1 MKNDGVK
8 RLQSKVNINSLQNKK
23 DNNQKITMLT
33 AYDYQ
38 FAKLI
43 DEAEID
49 VILVGDS
56 LGMVVLGYDT
66 TLEVTLDDM
75 IYHTQAVARGRENA
89 LLVADLPFMTYKTG
103 NIAQTVKNAGQLI
116 KTAKAEAVKLEGGRE
131 IVDEIAA
138 VIRAGIPVMG
148 HLGLTPQSVHQ
159 FGGFKVQGQT
169 DAAAEKLIADA
180 LALEEAGVFALVLEC
195 ISRDLAAKVTN
206 QLSIP
211 VIGIGAGRSC
221 DGQVLVV
228 HDMLG
233 INNQFVPKFVREYD
247 NLGEKVKKAIKT
259 YKQDVE
265 QGEFPTAGESFS

>member
-1 MKNDGVK
+1 MRENITINN
-8 RLQSKVNINSLQNKK
+8 LQSKK

-49 VILVGDS
+49 IILVGDS
-56 LGMVVLGYDT
+56 LGMVVLGYDN

-89 LLVADLPFMTYKTG
+89 FLVADLPFMSYKTG
-103 NIAQTVKNAGQLI
+103 DVVQTVNNAGRLI
-116 KTAKAEAVKLEGGRE
+116 KAGKAEAVKLEGGRE
-131 IVDEIAA
+131 IIDEIAA
-138 VIRAGIPVMG
+138 VIKVGIPVMG

-159 FGGFKVQGQT
+159 LGGFKVQGQT

-180 LALEEAGVFALVLEC
+180 LALEEIGVFALVLEC
-195 ISRDLAAKVTN
+195 IPSDLAAKVTRK
-206 QLSIP
+206 LSIP
-211 VIGIGAGRSC
+211 VIGIGAGGSC

-233 INNQFVPKFVREYD
+233 INNQFAPKFVREYD
-247 NLGEKVKKAIKT
+247 NLGEKMKNAIKT

-265 QGEFPTAGESFS
+265 QGEFPNQAESFS

>member
-1 MKNDGVK
+1 MKK
-8 RLQSKVNINSLQNKK
+8 LQSKVNINSLQNKK

-56 LGMVVLGYDT
+56 LGMVVLGYDN

-89 LLVADLPFMTYKTG
+89 LLVADLPFMTYKAG
-103 NIAQTVKNAGQLI
+103 DIAQTVKNAGQLI

-131 IVDEIAA
+131 IVAEIAA
-138 VIRAGIPVMG
+138 VIKAGIPVMG

-159 FGGFKVQGQT
+159 FGGFKIQGQT
-169 DAAAEKLIADA
+169 DAAAERLIADA

-195 ISRDLAAKVTN
+195 IPSDLAAKVTN

-265 QGEFPTAGESFS
+265 QGEFPTARESFS